1 MNTHPGSTHAKI
13 VSLLC
18 LFVLGSIAVAGL
30 WPFHVGPN
38 AVSWLRDENG
48 LRFSRHG
55 SAVSTGEFRA
65 SQSPKDR
72 GCSLEILLTPGR
84 IAGGG
89 SILAFDSSPDPEAP
103 FVLQQYGP
111 SLTVR
116 PYSVNEQGE
125 ITQQWFK
132 VDHVFDTTK
141 EVFVTITSNQDSVA
155 LYVNGV
161 LAGRSF
167 DLSIPSRELTG
178 RLVLANSTLDDSWS
192 GEIRGLAVYN
202 LELTPAEVAEH
213 FQRWTP
219 EQGPPPAVDQSLN
232 ALYLFNE
239 RGGNVVH
246 NRVDSA
252 TDLDLPAK
260 YFVLH
265 PMFLRSTWDQY
276 SHERDVWRR
285 WGFWEDLF
293 VNIGGFIPVGFAF
306 FAYFTTVRCIRRPAL
321 VVILLGLFLSFAIE
335 SLQRLLPNRD
345 SGMTDLFTNT
355 AGTALGVLLYRSS
368 FGRGL
373 WTRSLELAVPSSKSE
388 LQGTVEGTRPL
399 EGTMAGTKTTM
410 D

>member
-1 MNTHPGSTHAKI
+1 M
-13 VSLLC
+13 
-18 LFVLGSIAVAGL
+18 
-30 WPFHVGPN
+30 
-38 AVSWLRDENG
+38 
-48 LRFSRHG
+48 
-55 SAVSTGEFRA
+55 
-65 SQSPKDR
+65 Q
-72 GCSLEILLTPGR
+72 
-84 IAGGG
+84 
-89 SILAFDSSPDPEAP
+89 
-103 FVLQQYGP
+103 
-111 SLTVR
+111 
-116 PYSVNEQGE
+116 PYSVNKRGE
-125 ITQQWFK
+125 VKQEWFK
-132 VDHVFDTTK
+132 VDHVFDTTN
-141 EVFVTITSNQDSVA
+141 EVFVTITSNQHSIA

-161 LAGRSF
+161 LARRSF

-219 EQGPPPAVDQSLN
+219 EQGPPAIDQSLN

-239 RGGNVVH
+239 RGGNIVH

-285 WGFWEDLF
+285 WSFWEDLF

-321 VVILLGLFLSFAIE
+321 VVILLGLFLSFVIE

-345 SGMTDLFTNT
+345 SGMTDLLTNT
-355 AGTALGVLLYRSS
+355 TGTALGVLLYRSS

-373 WTRSLELAVPSSKSE
+373 WTRFLELVVPSSRRSCKAPSRAPGLWRAQWQAPKQQWIE
-388 LQGTVEGTRPL
+388 LKR
-399 EGTMAGTKTTM
+399 K
-410 D
+410 